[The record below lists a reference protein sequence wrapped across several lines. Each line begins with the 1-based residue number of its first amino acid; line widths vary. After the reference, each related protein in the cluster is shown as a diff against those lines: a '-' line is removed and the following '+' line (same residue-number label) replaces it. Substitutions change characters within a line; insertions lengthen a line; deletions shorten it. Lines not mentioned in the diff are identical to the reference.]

1 MSITSAELEN
11 LMNYATG
18 TEGYTKYTFFG
29 KSILLTDGAIL
40 FANKAEAYWFIEEI
54 MLYRSKLLSKSPNE
68 YLFSISLIAKN
79 NKARIIFKDAEKK
92 VLEKRIS
99 FTDCPE
105 GTWNFYYD
113 VESNVLM
120 YKSEY

>member
-1 MSITSAELEN
+1 MSNTSAELEN
-11 LMNYATG
+11 LMAYATG
-18 TEGYTKYTFFG
+18 TESYTKYTFFH
-29 KSILLTDGAIL
+29 KPVLLTDGVKL
-40 FANKAEAYWFIEEI
+40 FADKAEAYWLIEEFLI
-54 MLYRSKLLSKSPNE
+54 NRSKFLSKSPNE
-68 YLFSISLIAKN
+68 SLFAISLIVKN
-79 NKARIIFKDAEKK
+79 DKARIIFKDAEKK

-113 VESNVLM
+113 VDSNVLM

>member
-1 MSITSAELEN
+1 MSIISAELEN
-11 LMNYATG
+11 LMANAT
-18 TEGYTKYTFFG
+18 EAESYIKYTFFG
-29 KSILLTDGAIL
+29 KSLLLTDGAKL
-40 FANKAEAYWFIEEI
+40 FADKAEAYWFIEEI
-54 MLYRSKLLSKSPNE
+54 MIYRSKFLSKSPDE
-68 YLFSISLIAKN
+68 YLFSISLIVKE

-105 GTWNFYYD
+105 GTWEFYYD
-113 VESNVLM
+113 VDSNVLM